1 MKNTNGNK
9 IALVTGANTGLGF
22 ETTKVLAEEG
32 IQVIMACRN
41 IDKAKEAKQ
50 KIANLHPQAN
60 LVILPLDLASLK
72 SIRSFADQVK
82 QNFTHLDILVNN
94 AGLMVPPYE
103 KTEDGF
109 EQQFGINYLGHFLLT
124 GLLIDLLEK
133 SSFGGRVV
141 NLSSL
146 AHKWGDIYF
155 ENLQFEKGYD
165 KEKAYGQ
172 SKLACLM
179 FAYELDRRLKAT
191 NSSILS
197 IAAHPGLSR
206 TGLFQYLSGF
216 YKVLIPLVYPFTQ
229 SATRGAQSQIK
240 AALDKNLSGGE
251 YIGPS
256 GFQEFS
262 GAPTMVSSNSISKD
276 KLKAKRLWEISE
288 KLVGIKYL

>member
-1 MKNTNGNK
+1 MTNTTGNK

-22 ETTKVLAEEG
+22 ETTKFLAEKG

-50 KIANLHPQAN
+50 KIVNVYPKAN
-60 LVILPLDLASLK
+60 LVILPLDLASL
-72 SIRSFADQVK
+72 SSVNEFAEEVK
-82 QNFTHLDILVNN
+82 QNFSHLDILVNN
-94 AGLMVPPYE
+94 AGLMFPPYE

-109 EQQFGINYLGHFLLT
+109 ELQFGINYLGHFLLT
-124 GLLIDLLEK
+124 GLLIELLEK
-133 SSFGGRVV
+133 SAFGGRVV

-155 ENLQFEKGYD
+155 EDLQFEKEYD
-165 KEKAYGQ
+165 KQKAYGQ

-179 FAYELDRRLKAT
+179 FAYELDRRLKKT

-197 IAAHPGLSR
+197 VVAHPGLSR

-216 YKVLIPLVYPFTQ
+216 YKIFIPFVYPFTQ
-229 SATRGAQSQIK
+229 SAACGAQSQIK
-240 AALDKNLSGGE
+240 AALDKSLIGGE

-262 GAPTMVSSNSISKD
+262 GDPTIVSSNYISKD
-276 KLKAKRLWEISE
+276 EVKAKRLWKISE
-288 KLVGIKYL
+288 KLVGINYL